1 MLTLSS
7 KEHSGGNCPL
17 CRIARAEVQSHG
29 EVGYTRVV
37 S

>member
-7 KEHSGGNCPL
+7 KEHSGDNRPL
-17 CRIARAEVQSHG
+17 CRIACAEVQSRS